1 MKNLVVIKNRITRNE
16 LKEFKKISIKIMR
29 GVTWFGDRVE
39 NKKGKKGGKNVG
51 KEKSGRNEEISSFF
65 FLRVPRCSSEQ
76 HTFPGTIITGST
88 TTTTSLVLYHR

>member
-1 MKNLVVIKNRITRNE
+1 MVIKNRITRDE
-16 LKEFKKISIKIMR
+16 LEEFKKISIKIMR
-29 GVTWFGDRVE
+29 AVTWFDDRVG
-39 NKKGKKGGKNVG
+39 NKKGGKSVR

>member
-1 MKNLVVIKNRITRNE
+1 MVIKNRITRDE
-16 LKEFKKISIKIMR
+16 LEEFKKISIKIMR
-29 GVTWFGDRVE
+29 AVTWFDDRV
-39 NKKGKKGGKNVG
+39 GSKKGGKSVR

>member
-1 MKNLVVIKNRITRNE
+1 MVIKNRITRDE

-29 GVTWFGDRVE
+29 AVTWFDDRVGS
-39 NKKGKKGGKNVG
+39 KKRGESVG

>member
-1 MKNLVVIKNRITRNE
+1 MRNLVVIKNRITRNE
-16 LKEFKKISIKIMR
+16 LKEFKKISIKIIR
-29 GVTWFGDRVE
+29 AVTWFDDRVE
-39 NKKGKKGGKNVG
+39 SKKGGKGVG

>member
-1 MKNLVVIKNRITRNE
+1 MVIKNRITRDE

-29 GVTWFGDRVE
+29 AVTWFDDRV
-39 NKKGKKGGKNVG
+39 GSKKGGKSVR

>member
-1 MKNLVVIKNRITRNE
+1 MVIKNRITRNE
-16 LKEFKKISIKIMR
+16 LKEFKKISMKIMR
-29 GVTWFGDRVE
+29 AVTWFDDRVE
-39 NKKGKKGGKNVG
+39 SKKGGKSVG

-65 FLRVPRCSSEQ
+65 FLGVPRCSSEQ

>member
-1 MKNLVVIKNRITRNE
+1 MVIKNRITRNE

-29 GVTWFGDRVE
+29 AVTWFVDRVE
-39 NKKGKKGGKNVG
+39 SKKGEKSVG

-65 FLRVPRCSSEQ
+65 FLRVPRCSNEQ

-88 TTTTSLVLYHR
+88 TTTASLVLYQR

>member
-1 MKNLVVIKNRITRNE
+1 MVIKNRITRDE

-29 GVTWFGDRVE
+29 AVTWFDDRVGS
-39 NKKGKKGGKNVG
+39 KKRGKSVG

-88 TTTTSLVLYHR
+88 TTTTSLVLYHC

>member
-1 MKNLVVIKNRITRNE
+1 MVIKNRITRDE

-29 GVTWFGDRVE
+29 AVTWFDDRVG
-39 NKKGKKGGKNVG
+39 NKKGGKSVR